1 MSDATTPVRVLVSDS
16 HAVYA
21 LGLASVLREDPQL
34 WVQVAE
40 SEPSALGPH
49 DVPEMAVIGIDGDV
63 REVWAICDHLL
74 TIWSTRPPRIVLV
87 LPGKSDFEMT
97 AAASLGASAVLSR
110 TTTTNGLR
118 EAVRTVAAGGSMV
131 ASGLAE
137 RLLDD
142 VAGML
147 RRRRE
152 QAEIHLSPRELQVLD
167 EVAQGRSNREVAS
180 ALHISENTVKNHVRR
195 IMEKLGASSR
205 TEAVALAA
213 RNGLVVL
220 GQGVIN
226 PSAWRA

>member
-16 HAVYA
+16 HALYA
-21 LGLASVLREDPQL
+21 WGMAAVLREDPHP

-40 SEPSALGPH
+40 TDPGGLSQHDSA
-49 DVPEMAVIGIDGDV
+49 DVAVIGIDGDV
-63 REVWAICDHLL
+63 RAVWTICDHLL
-74 TIWSTRPPRIVLV
+74 SIWSARAPRIVLL

-97 AAASLGASAVLSR
+97 AAASVGASAVLPR
-110 TTTTNGLR
+110 TTTTGGLR
-118 EAVRTVAAGGSMV
+118 EAVQTVASGGSLV

-152 QAEIHLSPRELQVLD
+152 QTEIHLSTRELQVLD
-167 EVAQGRSNREVAS
+167 EVAQGRSNREVAA

-205 TEAVALAA
+205 TEAVAMAA
-213 RNGLVVL
+213 RHGLVVL

-226 PSAWRA
+226 PSARRA

>member
-1 MSDATTPVRVLVSDS
+1 MPDATTPVRVLVSDS
-16 HAVYA
+16 HVLYA
-21 LGLASVLREDPQL
+21 WGMASVLREDTQL

-40 SEPSALGPH
+40 TEPGGLSPH
-49 DVPEMAVIGIDGDV
+49 DAADVAVIGIDGDV
-63 REVWAICDHLL
+63 RMVWTVCDHLL
-74 TIWSTRPPRIVLV
+74 SIWSARPPRLVLI

-97 AAASLGASAVLSR
+97 AAASVGASAVLPR
-110 TTTTNGLR
+110 TTTTQGLR
-118 EAVRTVAAGGSMV
+118 DAVRTVAAGGSLV

-152 QAEIHLSPRELQVLD
+152 QAEIHLSTRELQVLD
-167 EVAQGRSNREVAS
+167 EVAQGRTNREVAA

-226 PSAWRA
+226 PSAPRA

>member
-16 HAVYA
+16 HALYA
-21 LGLASVLREDPQL
+21 LGMAAVLREDPRL

-40 SEPSALGPH
+40 SDPGALGAH
-49 DVPEMAVIGIDGDV
+49 DAADLAVVGIDGDV
-63 REVWAICDHLL
+63 RAVWSVCDHLL
-74 TIWSTRPPRIVLV
+74 SVWVARPPRIVLV

-97 AAASLGASAVLSR
+97 AAASLGASAVLPR
-110 TTTTNGLR
+110 TTTTSALR

-131 ASGLAE
+131 ASGL
-137 RLLDD
+137 
-142 VAGML
+142 L

-152 QAEIHLSPRELQVLD
+152 QAEIHLSARELQVLD

-180 ALHISENTVKNHVRR
+180 TLHISENTVKNHMRR

-205 TEAVALAA
+205 TEAVAVAA

-226 PSAWRA
+226 PSARRA

>member
-1 MSDATTPVRVLVSDS
+1 MSDATTPMRVLVSDS
-16 HAVYA
+16 HALYA
-21 LGLASVLREDPQL
+21 LGMASVLREDPQL
-34 WVQVAE
+34 WVQLADT
-40 SEPSALGPH
+40 EPAALGPH
-49 DVPEMAVIGIDGDV
+49 DAADVAVIGIDGDV
-63 REVWAICDHLL
+63 RTVWAICDHLL
-74 TIWSTRPPRIVLV
+74 TLWSVRSPRIVLL

-97 AAASLGASAVLSR
+97 AAASVGASAVLPR
-110 TTTTNGLR
+110 TTTTAALR

-131 ASGLAE
+131 ATGLAE

-152 QAEIHLSPRELQVLD
+152 QAEIHLSTRELQVLD
-167 EVAQGRSNREVAS
+167 EVAQGRSNREVAA
-180 ALHISENTVKNHVRR
+180 ALHISENTVKNHMRR

-205 TEAVALAA
+205 TEAVAVAA

-226 PSAWRA
+226 PSARRA

>member
-1 MSDATTPVRVLVSDS
+1 MSDATTPTRVLVSDS
-16 HAVYA
+16 HVIYA
-21 LGLASVLREDPQL
+21 HGMAAVLREDPRL

-40 SEPSALGPH
+40 VEPGALGAH
-49 DVPEMAVIGIDGDV
+49 DAADLAVIGIDGDV
-63 REVWAICDHLL
+63 RTVWSICDHLL
-74 TIWSTRPPRIVLV
+74 MVWSGRPPRIVLV

-97 AAASLGASAVLSR
+97 AAASVGASAVLMR
-110 TTTTNGLR
+110 TTTPHGLR
-118 EAVRTVAAGGSMV
+118 EAVRTVSAGGSMV

-152 QAEIHLSPRELQVLD
+152 QADIRLSAREMQVLD

-226 PSAWRA
+226 PSAPRA

>member
-16 HAVYA
+16 HALYA
-21 LGLASVLREDPQL
+21 LGMAAVLREDPRL

-40 SEPSALGPH
+40 SDPGALGAH
-49 DVPEMAVIGIDGDV
+49 DAADLAVVGIDGDV
-63 REVWAICDHLL
+63 RAVWSVCDHLL
-74 TIWSTRPPRIVLV
+74 SVWVARPPRIVLV

-97 AAASLGASAVLSR
+97 AAASLGASAVLPR
-110 TTTTNGLR
+110 TTTTSALR

-152 QAEIHLSPRELQVLD
+152 QAEIHLSARELQVLD

-180 ALHISENTVKNHVRR
+180 TLHISENTVKNHMRR

-205 TEAVALAA
+205 TEAVAVAA

-226 PSAWRA
+226 PSARRA